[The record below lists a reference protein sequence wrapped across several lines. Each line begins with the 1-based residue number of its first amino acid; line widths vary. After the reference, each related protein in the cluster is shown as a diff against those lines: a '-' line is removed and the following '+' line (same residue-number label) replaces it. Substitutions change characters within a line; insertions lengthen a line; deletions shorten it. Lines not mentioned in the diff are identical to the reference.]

1 MWLLLL
7 PDFHWL
13 ITVLA
18 DRQSQFMGTLG
29 RHLVQHGSSK
39 CIVSKDRVWWL
50 LSLIIHLSTAEYHW
64 WQEMSF
70 KLWQLQ
76 SYSSF
81 SLTNFWHT
89 IFLVCVAFLIFSQFI
104 SLRLPY
110 IIVPLF
116 LFLALNLAFVTSKGA
131 KLVPL
136 HVQVDMVSC
145 STHSQQWNITNKYHW
160 DGSR

>member
-18 DRQSQFMGTLG
+18 DRQSPYGGQFMGTLG

-39 CIVSKDRVWWL
+39 CNVSKDRVWCL

-110 IIVPLF
+110 IIVPVF
-116 LFLALNLAFVTSKGA
+116 LFPALNLAFLLLKG
-131 KLVPL
+131 
-136 HVQVDMVSC
+136 Q
-145 STHSQQWNITNKYHW
+145 NKFLYII
-160 DGSR
+160 GRYG